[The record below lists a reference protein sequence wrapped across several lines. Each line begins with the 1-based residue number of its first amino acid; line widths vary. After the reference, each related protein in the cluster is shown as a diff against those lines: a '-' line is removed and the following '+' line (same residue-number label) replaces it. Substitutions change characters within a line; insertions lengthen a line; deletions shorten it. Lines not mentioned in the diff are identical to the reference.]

1 MSKIQM
7 FLKPVLI
14 GGVFVAA
21 AALCSGTVNP
31 WDDGKNAVLVEE
43 VYVVRPGDTLWGIAE
58 TYVEKNTGSRRSIP
72 EYKEGMYENNPWLA
86 ARKGLICPGDQL
98 TLTYWVKE
106 GE

>member
-1 MSKIQM
+1 MNGNQA
-7 FLKPVLI
+7 VI
-14 GGVFVAA
+14 GGAIALAA
-21 AALCSGTVNP
+21 VICAGAASDHLPG
-31 WDDGKNAVLVEE
+31 DGGSAVLVEE
-43 VYVVRPGDTLWGIAE
+43 VYTVRPGDTLWGIAE

>member
-1 MSKIQM
+1 MTDART
-7 FLKPVLI
+7 
-14 GGVFVAA
+14 FVAGAFLAGA
-21 AALCSGTVNP
+21 AVLCTGMDAQ
-31 WDDGKNAVLVEE
+31 DDRGNAALVEE

-72 EYKEGMYENNPWLA
+72 EYKEGMYENNPWLT